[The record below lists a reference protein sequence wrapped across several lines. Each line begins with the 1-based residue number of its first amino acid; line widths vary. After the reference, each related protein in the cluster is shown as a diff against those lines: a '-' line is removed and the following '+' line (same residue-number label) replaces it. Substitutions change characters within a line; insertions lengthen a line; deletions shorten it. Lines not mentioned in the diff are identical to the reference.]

1 MRFEPAEIA
10 RLYGR
15 SRVGV
20 VVHKDLQA
28 VYVNDAYAKML
39 GRRDVQDFMS
49 EPDMRQY
56 IPPSFHHEAEKL
68 SKGFQES
75 SGFHGWKKV
84 YNIRTDGTPV
94 WMEISDETVVWEQG
108 SAVLT
113 TAQMIDN
120 GTTAMQ
126 VDHMLG
132 RSFIGVMVHRN
143 MTALYVNDAFAHLMG
158 AENASAFMEKPNVLR
173 FIPEQSRSRALKHVA
188 AILNGERRGDRHR
201 VRDILDDGS
210 SVWRDLTDERIL
222 WHDGKPA
229 ILTTAHDVRE
239 EVEMNVEL
247 IRAKASLE
255 EAVTEVIRLVPSAV
269 AMLDCVL
276 NVIHHNYEFAR
287 MFGVSKSDS
296 GNTVFDI
303 SALHE
308 CCARMKLNGHGHSMI
323 DEMQTPSG
331 RLADIRMN
339 MMEGGGVMVSATDI
353 TDHKRKEQILDTLA
367 STDPLTRAL
376 NRRGFEIAVS
386 RLHEIRHLK
395 DKSWAF
401 GLIVLDL
408 DYFKNINDT
417 HGHTVG
423 DRVLE
428 KVADTLRQALRD
440 DDLVVRLGGEEFAVL
455 LPSATSSVTKRI
467 CERLANM
474 IRAIEVPIDK
484 EGKDVIK
491 VTASF
496 GATIGGEGRHKFIN
510 LSEAMKLAD
519 EAMYE
524 AKQKGRDGMVF
535 KAHGYGTDSWA

>member
-1 MRFEPAEIA
+1 MRFEPTEIA

-39 GRRDVQDFMS
+39 GRRDVKDFMS

-56 IPPSFHHEAEKL
+56 IPPSFHHEAAKL
-68 SKGFQES
+68 CESFQDS
-75 SGFHGWKKV
+75 NGFHGWKKV
-84 YNIRTDGTPV
+84 YNIRTDGSPV
-94 WMEISDETVVWEQG
+94 WMEISDETVDWEG
-108 SAVLT
+108 GNAVLT

-143 MTALYVNDAFAHLMG
+143 MTALYVNDSFAKLMG
-158 AENASAFMEKPNVLR
+158 AQNASKFMENPNVLR
-173 FIPEQSRSRALKHVA
+173 FIPDENRPRALKHVA
-188 AILNGERRGDRHR
+188 DILSGDRLGDRHR

-229 ILTTAHDVRE
+229 VLTTAHDVRD
-239 EVEMNVEL
+239 EVEMHHEL
-247 IRAKASLE
+247 VRAKAGLE

-269 AMLDCVL
+269 AMLDSMLKVVHY
-276 NVIHHNYEFAR
+276 NHEFAR
-287 MFGVSKSDS
+287 LFGDAKAEGEDQS
-296 GNTVFDI
+296 FDI
-303 SALHE
+303 SSLHE
-308 CCARMKLNGHGHSMI
+308 CCAKMKLNGHGHSNI

-353 TDHKRKEQILDTLA
+353 TDHKRKEQMLDNLA

-376 NRRGFEIAVS
+376 NRRGFESAVS
-386 RLHEIRHLK
+386 RLREIRHLK
-395 DKSWAF
+395 DKSWVF

-408 DYFKNINDT
+408 DHFKNVNDT
-417 HGHTVG
+417 YGHTVG

-428 KVADTLRQALRD
+428 RVAETLRQALRD

-455 LPSATSSVTKRI
+455 LPSATAAVTKRI
-467 CERLANM
+467 GERLANM
-474 IRAIEVPIDK
+474 IRAIEVPTDK
-484 EGKDVIK
+484 SNKQSVK

-496 GATIGGEGRHKFIN
+496 GATVGGEARQSFIE
-510 LSEAMKLAD
+510 LADAMKAAD

-524 AKQKGRDGMVF
+524 AKQGGRDQMIF
-535 KAHGYGTDSWA
+535 KIHGREGDS

>member
-1 MRFEPAEIA
+1 MRFEPTEIA

-39 GRRDVQDFMS
+39 GRRDVKDFMS

-56 IPPSFHHEAEKL
+56 IPPSFHHEAAKL
-68 SKGFQES
+68 SEGYQGS
-75 SGFHGWKKV
+75 NGFHGWKKV

-94 WMEISDETVVWEQG
+94 WMEISDETVEWDQG
-108 SAVLT
+108 NAVLT
-113 TAQMIDN
+113 TAQAIDN

-143 MTALYVNDAFAHLMG
+143 MNALYVNESFARLMG
-158 AENASAFMEKPNVLR
+158 AESASGFMENPDILR
-173 FIPEQSRSRALKHVA
+173 FIPEDNRPRAIKHVA
-188 AILNGERRGDRHR
+188 DILSGERRGDRHR
-201 VRDILDDGS
+201 VLDILDDGS

-239 EVEMNVEL
+239 EVEMHHEL
-247 IRAKASLE
+247 VRAKAGLE

-269 AMLDCVL
+269 AMLDIGL
-276 NVIHHNYEFAR
+276 NVVHHNHEFAR
-287 MFGVSKSDS
+287 LFGQEKAAGDDQA
-296 GNTVFDI
+296 FDI

-308 CCARMKLNGHGHSMI
+308 CCAKMKLHGHGHATL

-353 TDHKRKEQILDTLA
+353 TDHKRKEQMLDTLA

-386 RLHEIRHLK
+386 RLREIRHLK
-395 DKSWAF
+395 DKSWLF
-401 GLIVLDL
+401 GLIILDL
-408 DYFKNINDT
+408 DYFKEINDT
-417 HGHTVG
+417 YGHAVG
-423 DRVLE
+423 DRILE
-428 KVADTLRQALRD
+428 KVAETLRQALRD

-455 LPSATSSVTKRI
+455 LPSATAAVTKRI
-467 CERLANM
+467 GERLASM
-474 IRAIEVPIDK
+474 IRAIEVPVDK
-484 EGKDVIK
+484 AGEKFAK

-496 GATIGGEGRHKFIN
+496 GATVGGEGRQKFVE
-510 LSEAMKLAD
+510 LSDAMKVAD
-519 EAMYE
+519 EAMYAAKE
-524 AKQKGRDGMVF
+524 AGRDQMIF
-535 KAHGYGTDSWA
+535 KTRENESDT

>member
-1 MRFEPAEIA
+1 MRFEPTEIA

-20 VVHKDLQA
+20 VVHKDLEA

-39 GRRDVQDFMS
+39 GRRDVSDFMS
-49 EPDMRQY
+49 DPDMRQY
-56 IPPSFHHEAEKL
+56 IPPSFHHEADKL
-68 SKGFQES
+68 SNSFQKS

-94 WMEISDETVVWEQG
+94 WMEISDETVEWEG
-108 SAVLT
+108 GNAVLT

-143 MTALYVNDAFAHLMG
+143 MTALYVNESFARLMG
-158 AENASAFMEKPNVLR
+158 AKDVSAFMENPNILR
-173 FIPEQSRSRALKHVA
+173 FIPDENRPRAIRHVA
-188 AILNGERRGDRHR
+188 AILSGERRGDRHR

-222 WHDGKPA
+222 WYDGKPA
-229 ILTTAHDVRE
+229 ILTTAHDVRD
-239 EVEMNVEL
+239 EVEMHQQLV
-247 IRAKASLE
+247 RAKASLE
-255 EAVTEVIRLVPSAV
+255 QAVTEVIRMVPSAV
-269 AMLDCVL
+269 AMLDDKL
-276 NVIHHNYEFAR
+276 EVIHFNHEFSR
-287 MFGVSKSDS
+287 LFGGETTDGSEP
-296 GNTVFDI
+296 VFDI

-308 CCARMKLNGHGHSMI
+308 CCAEMIRNGHGHANI

-339 MMEGGGVMVSATDI
+339 MMDDGGVMVSATDI
-353 TDHKRKEQILDTLA
+353 TDHKRKEQMLDTLA
-367 STDPLTRAL
+367 STDALTRAL
-376 NRRGFEIAVS
+376 NRRGFESAVS
-386 RLHEIRHLK
+386 RLREIRHLK
-395 DKSWAF
+395 DKSWLF

-408 DYFKNINDT
+408 DYFKVVNDT
-417 HGHTVG
+417 HGHAVG

-428 KVADTLRQALRD
+428 RVADTLRQALRD

-455 LPSATSSVTKRI
+455 LPSATAAVTKRI
-467 CERLANM
+467 GERLSNM
-474 IRAIEVPIDK
+474 IREIRVPIDK
-484 EGKDVIK
+484 SGTEYVN

-496 GATIGGEGRHKFIN
+496 GATVGGEGRQKFIE
-510 LSEAMKLAD
+510 LSEAMKVAD
-519 EAMYE
+519 EAMYA
-524 AKQKGRDGMVF
+524 AKDAGRDQLVF
-535 KAHGYGTDSWA
+535 RFAGQEQDS

>member
-1 MRFEPAEIA
+1 MRFEPTEIA

-20 VVHKDLQA
+20 VVHQDLKA

-39 GRRDVQDFMS
+39 GRRDVKDFMS

-56 IPPSFHHEAEKL
+56 IPPSFHHEAAKL
-68 SKGFQES
+68 SEGFQEGH
-75 SGFHGWKKV
+75 GFHGWKKV

-94 WMEISDETVVWEQG
+94 WMEISDETVEWGQG
-108 SAVLT
+108 NAVLT

-158 AENASAFMEKPNVLR
+158 SENASKFMENPNVLR
-173 FIPEQSRSRALKHVA
+173 FIPEQNRPRALKHVA
-188 AILNGERRGDRHR
+188 GILSGALRGERHR

-229 ILTTAHDVRE
+229 ILTTAHDVRD
-239 EVEMNVEL
+239 EVEMNEEL
-247 IRAKASLE
+247 VRAKASLE

-269 AMLDCVL
+269 AMLDSDL
-276 NVIHHNYEFAR
+276 KVIHHNYEFSR
-287 MFGVSKSDS
+287 LFGVPKSEDDS
-296 GNTVFDI
+296 PSFDI
-303 SALHE
+303 SALRE
-308 CCARMKLNGHGHSMI
+308 CYAKMKQNGHGHATL

-353 TDHKRKEQILDTLA
+353 TDHKRKEQMLDTLA

-386 RLHEIRHLK
+386 RLREIRHLK
-395 DKSWAF
+395 DKSWVF
-401 GLIVLDL
+401 GLIILDL
-408 DYFKNINDT
+408 DYFKDINDT
-417 HGHTVG
+417 YGHAIG

-428 KVADTLRQALRD
+428 KVAETLRQALRD

-455 LPSATSSVTKRI
+455 LPSATAAVTKRI
-467 CERLANM
+467 GERLANM
-474 IRAIEVPIDK
+474 IRAIEVPV
-484 EGKDVIK
+484 EKDGDAVAK

-496 GATIGGEGRHKFIN
+496 GATVGGEGRQRFIE
-510 LSEAMKLAD
+510 LAEAMALAD
-519 EAMYE
+519 EAMYAAKE
-524 AKQKGRDGMVF
+524 AGRDQLIF
-535 KAHGYGTDSWA
+535 RTFEREQDS

>member
-1 MRFEPAEIA
+1 M
-10 RLYGR
+10 
-15 SRVGV
+15 
-20 VVHKDLQA
+20 
-28 VYVNDAYAKML
+28 YVNDAYAKML

-68 SKGFQES
+68 AEGFQES
-75 SGFHGWKKV
+75 NGFHGWKKV

-94 WMEISDETVVWEQG
+94 WMEISDETVEWDQG
-108 SAVLT
+108 NAVLT

-158 AENASAFMEKPNVLR
+158 AENASKFMENPNVLR
-173 FIPEQSRSRALKHVA
+173 FIPEQNRPRALKHVA
-188 AILNGERRGDRHR
+188 GILSGERNGDRHR

-222 WHDGKPA
+222 WHDGNPA
-229 ILTTAHDVRE
+229 VLTTAHDVRD
-239 EVEMNVEL
+239 EVEMNDEL
-247 IRAKASLE
+247 VRAKASLE
-255 EAVTEVIRLVPSAV
+255 HAVTEVIRLVPSAV
-269 AMLDCVL
+269 AMLDEDL
-276 NVIHHNYEFAR
+276 HVINHNYEFAR
-287 MFGVSKSDS
+287 MFGVP
-296 GNTVFDI
+296 NTDGDAPAFDI
-303 SALHE
+303 SALYE
-308 CCARMKLNGHGHSMI
+308 CCARMKLNGHGHSTL

-339 MMEGGGVMVSATDI
+339 MMDGGGIMVSATDI
-353 TDHKRKEQILDTLA
+353 TDHKRKEQMLDTLA

-386 RLHEIRHLK
+386 RLREIRHLK
-395 DKSWAF
+395 DKSWVF
-401 GLIVLDL
+401 GLIILDL
-408 DYFKNINDT
+408 DYFKDINDT
-417 HGHTVG
+417 YGHAIG

-428 KVADTLRQALRD
+428 KVAETLRQALRD

-455 LPSATSSVTKRI
+455 LPSATAAVTKRI
-467 CERLANM
+467 GERLSNM
-474 IRAIEVPIDK
+474 IRAIEVPVSKGSK
-484 EGKDVIK
+484 ELVK

-496 GATIGGEGRHKFIN
+496 GATVGGEGRHKSVD
-510 LSEAMKLAD
+510 LADAMALAD

-524 AKQKGRDGMVF
+524 AKDAGRDRMIF
-535 KAHGYGTDSWA
+535 KTFERDPEN

>member
-1 MRFEPAEIA
+1 MRFEPTEIA

-20 VVHKDLQA
+20 VVHKDLKA

-39 GRRDVQDFMS
+39 GRCDVSDFMGN
-49 EPDMRQY
+49 PDMRQY
-56 IPPSFHHEAEKL
+56 IPPSFHHEADKL
-68 SKGFQES
+68 ANSFQKS

-94 WMEISDETVVWEQG
+94 WMEISDETVEWEG
-108 SAVLT
+108 GNAVLT

-143 MTALYVNDAFAHLMG
+143 MTALYVNESFARLMG
-158 AENASAFMEKPNVLR
+158 AKDVSAFMENPNILR
-173 FIPEQSRSRALKHVA
+173 FIPEENRPRAIRHVA

-201 VRDILDDGS
+201 VEDILDDGS

-229 ILTTAHDVRE
+229 ILTTAHDVRD
-239 EVEMNVEL
+239 EVEMHQQLV
-247 IRAKASLE
+247 RAKASLE
-255 EAVTEVIRLVPSAV
+255 QAVTEVIRMVPSAV
-269 AMLDCVL
+269 AMLDDNL
-276 NVIHHNYEFAR
+276 DVIHFNHEFSR
-287 MFGVSKSDS
+287 LFGGEAAGGSEPS
-296 GNTVFDI
+296 FDI

-308 CCARMKLNGHGHSMI
+308 CCAEMIRNGHGHANI

-339 MMEGGGVMVSATDI
+339 MMDDGGVMVSATDI
-353 TDHKRKEQILDTLA
+353 TDHKRKEQMLDTLA
-367 STDPLTRAL
+367 STDALTRAL
-376 NRRGFEIAVS
+376 NRRGFESAVS
-386 RLHEIRHLK
+386 RLREIRHLK
-395 DKSWAF
+395 DKSWLF
-401 GLIVLDL
+401 GLVVLDL
-408 DYFKNINDT
+408 DHFKKVNDT
-417 HGHTVG
+417 YGHALG

-428 KVADTLRQALRD
+428 RVADTLRQALRD

-455 LPSATSSVTKRI
+455 LPSATAAVTKRI
-467 CERLANM
+467 GERLSNM
-474 IRAIEVPIDK
+474 IREIKVPTDK
-484 EGKDVIK
+484 SGKEYVQ

-496 GATIGGEGRHKFIN
+496 GATVGGEGRQKFIE
-510 LSEAMKLAD
+510 LSEAMKVAD
-519 EAMYE
+519 EAMYA
-524 AKQKGRDGMVF
+524 AKDAGRDQLVF
-535 KAHGYGTDSWA
+535 RFAGQEDDS

>member
-1 MRFEPAEIA
+1 MRFEPTEIA

-39 GRRDVQDFMS
+39 GRRDVKDFMS

-56 IPPSFHHEAEKL
+56 IPPSFHHEAAKL
-68 SKGFQES
+68 SEGFQES

-94 WMEISDETVVWEQG
+94 WMEISDETVEWEGG

-158 AENASAFMEKPNVLR
+158 AENASTFMEKPNVLR
-173 FIPEQSRSRALKHVA
+173 FIPEDNRPRALKHVA

-201 VRDILDDGS
+201 VRDVLDDGRA
-210 SVWRDLTDERIL
+210 VWRDLTDERIL

-239 EVEMNVEL
+239 EVEMNAEL

-269 AMLDCVL
+269 AMLDGDLKVA
-276 NVIHHNYEFAR
+276 HFNYEFAR
-287 MFGVSKSDS
+287 LFGLSKQEGEDQS
-296 GNTVFDI
+296 FEI

-308 CCARMKLNGHGHSMI
+308 CCAKMKLNGHGHSTF
-323 DEMQTPSG
+323 DEMVTPSG

-353 TDHKRKEQILDTLA
+353 TDHKRKEQMLDTLA

-386 RLHEIRHLK
+386 RLREIRHLK
-395 DKSWAF
+395 DKSWVF

-417 HGHTVG
+417 HGHAVG

-428 KVADTLRQALRD
+428 KVAETLRQALRD

-455 LPSATSSVTKRI
+455 LPSATAAVTKRI
-467 CERLANM
+467 GERLANM
-474 IRAIEVPIDK
+474 IRAIDVPIDK
-484 EGKDVIK
+484 DGNEVAK

-496 GATIGGEGRHKFIN
+496 GATVGGEGRQKFVD
-510 LSEAMKLAD
+510 LSDAMKLAD

-524 AKQKGRDGMVF
+524 AKQNGRDCMIF
-535 KAHGYGTDSWA
+535 KSFERDTDS

>member
-1 MRFEPAEIA
+1 MRFEPTEIA

-20 VVHKDLQA
+20 VVHKDLEA

-39 GRRDVQDFMS
+39 GRRDVKDFLS

-56 IPPSFHHEAEKL
+56 IPPSFHHEARKL
-68 SKGFQES
+68 AESFQDS
-75 SGFHGWKKV
+75 NGFHGWKKV

-94 WMEISDETVVWEQG
+94 WMEISDETVEWEDG
-108 SAVLT
+108 SAILT

-158 AENASAFMEKPNVLR
+158 SENASAFMENPNVLR
-173 FIPEQSRSRALKHVA
+173 FIPEKNQPRALKHVA
-188 AILNGERRGDRHR
+188 AILSGERNGDRHR
-201 VRDILDDGS
+201 VHDVLDDGT

-239 EVEMNVEL
+239 EVEMHHEL
-247 IRAKASLE
+247 VRAKASLE

-269 AMLDCVL
+269 AMLDSNL
-276 NVIHHNYEFAR
+276 SIIHYNHEFAR
-287 MFGVSKSDS
+287 LYGSEKSQDGTQS
-296 GNTVFDI
+296 FDI
-303 SALHE
+303 SSLHE
-308 CCARMKLNGHGHSMI
+308 CCATMKLNGHGHATL

-339 MMEGGGVMVSATDI
+339 TMEGGGVMVSATDI
-353 TDHKRKEQILDTLA
+353 TDHKRKEQMLDNLA

-376 NRRGFEIAVS
+376 NRRGFERAVS
-386 RLHEIRHLK
+386 RLREIRHLK
-395 DKSWAF
+395 DKSWIF

-408 DYFKNINDT
+408 DYFKSINDT
-417 HGHTVG
+417 HGHGVG

-428 KVADTLRQALRD
+428 KIADTLRQALRD

-455 LPSATSSVTKRI
+455 LPSATAAVTKRI
-467 CERLANM
+467 ADRLANM
-474 IRAIEVPIDK
+474 IRALEIPADLSGENFV
-484 EGKDVIK
+484 K

-496 GATIGGEGRHKFIN
+496 GATIGGEGRNRFIE
-510 LSEAMKLAD
+510 LADAMKVAD
-519 EAMYE
+519 AAMYE
-524 AKQKGRDGMVF
+524 AKDAGRDKVMFRVQDR
-535 KAHGYGTDSWA
+535 ADDS